1 MWPGVNSGLLGPHNV
16 LICYICCANQQSARA
31 RENQSLQ
38 TQRWDKEFRVKS
50 GFLSFA
56 RQVTGLQHISLNP
69 MWTSAVLPYRV
80 SKFWVEN
87 PYHGS
92 MGIDL
97 LGVFLPSLGPHR
109 MKLLSVHSTFL
120 WLPYIDSGAVRLDWV
135 TEVSE
140 TLYVPVYLEPDRP
153 PTFFLGARA
162 SETGTWY
169 YVLSRSQFALVDREP
184 LRLAGWYFDGQG
196 ISSEIAF
203 SFNVC

>member
-1 MWPGVNSGLLGPHNV
+1 MIGSCLFLREPSQGRIPCKNAARGIGEAFGAGDFGLIMWPGVNSGLLGPHNV

-38 TQRWDKEFRVKS
+38 TQRGDKEFRVKS

-120 WLPYIDSGAVRLDWV
+120 
-135 TEVSE
+135 
-140 TLYVPVYLEPDRP
+140 
-153 PTFFLGARA
+153 
-162 SETGTWY
+162 
-169 YVLSRSQFALVDREP
+169 
-184 LRLAGWYFDGQG
+184 
-196 ISSEIAF
+196 
-203 SFNVC
+203 